1 MSDLHLS
8 AQCMQHWCEV
18 MQCLHTK
25 LLKRLL
31 KKTNNNNNKTYIHT
45 YIMEMSPPLII
56 TIKLELYNY
65 GQNAYHSCLVL
76 YWDCEYLTK

>member
-25 LLKRLL
+25 LVKRLL
-31 KKTNNNNNKTYIHT
+31 KKKTTTTKHT
-45 YIMEMSPPLII
+45 YIMEIPPPLSLSNLNCTIMAKMLI
-56 TIKLELYNY
+56 TVAWFYTGIVNI
-65 GQNAYHSCLVL
+65 
-76 YWDCEYLTK
+76 

>member
-31 KKTNNNNNKTYIHT
+31 KKNKQQQQNIHT
-45 YIMEMSPPLII
+45 YIHNGNVPPP
-56 TIKLELYNY
+56 NY
-65 GQNAYHSCLVL
+65 HYQ
-76 YWDCEYLTK
+76 T

>member
-31 KKTNNNNNKTYIHT
+31 KKTNNNNKTYIHT
-45 YIMEMSPPLII
+45 YIMEMSPPLLSLSNLNCTIMAKMLI
-56 TIKLELYNY
+56 TVAWFYTGIVNI
-65 GQNAYHSCLVL
+65 
-76 YWDCEYLTK
+76 

>member
-31 KKTNNNNNKTYIHT
+31 KKTNNNNKTYIHT
-45 YIMEMSPPLII
+45 YIHNGNVPPLII

>member
-8 AQCMQHWCEV
+8 AQCMQHWREV

-31 KKTNNNNNKTYIHT
+31 KKNKQQQNIHT
-45 YIMEMSPPLII
+45 YIMEMSPP
-56 TIKLELYNY
+56 Y
-65 GQNAYHSCLVL
+65 YH
-76 YWDCEYLTK
+76 YQT